1 MNLQKLGIA
10 SQMSQIEGG
19 YLEQK
24 CHLSQFQLVR
34 DCRGD
39 GGSSCLAGFGSH
51 GHVGGQLCVKSLETS
66 IPVSGINVKN
76 G

>member
-1 MNLQKLGIA
+1 
-10 SQMSQIEGG
+10 MSPTEGG

-39 GGSSCLAGFGSH
+39 GGSSRLAGFGSH
-51 GHVGGQLCVKSLETS
+51 RHVVGQLCVKSLDTS
-66 IPVSGINVKN
+66 IPVSGINMEKN
-76 G
+76 GRGG